1 MKNSK
6 TPNTNTP
13 NKAITSIEKVEK
25 MLVRKNLHFR
35 NNLDVVTSNN
45 EKVFQVRNAS
55 NKINIY
61 VNEKEYEMV
70 KGIPFKNVV
79 PHTTKKDG
87 SKVKSPYIAIN
98 NVSHDELEKAIEKV
112 MISKGYK
119 KGKATK

>member
-6 TPNTNTP
+6 TNNAITP

-25 MLVRKNLHFR
+25 VLSKKALHFR
-35 NNLDVVTSNN
+35 NNLDVVTN
-45 EKVFQVRNAS
+45 ENKKVFQVRNAS

-70 KGIPFKNVV
+70 KDITFKNVV

-87 SKVKSPYIAIN
+87 SKVKNPYIAIN
-98 NVSHDELEKAIEKV
+98 NVSHEELEKAIEKV
-112 MISKGYK
+112 LIGKGYK
-119 KGKATK
+119 KGKKA